1 MKNSWDIQKKDLQ
14 MPASINTNYGAAL
27 ALQNLNTTQAQL
39 GVVQSRIS
47 TGLKI
52 ASAKDNAAIFAI
64 ANNQRAQ
71 VSGLDAVQ
79 SSLLRGQS
87 VVDVA
92 QAAGSQITDLLQ
104 QMKAKALAS
113 SDTSISTASRTA
125 LNNDYTA
132 LRDQITKVA
141 NSESVDGI
149 NLIKTGATNL
159 LSLSDTTGTKITV
172 QAQSLSI
179 IGVGLTATSNI
190 NTQALGST
198 NAVLLDTVIQNVS
211 TKLGNLGV
219 GSASL
224 QRQATFAGK
233 LQDAL
238 TAAIGNLVDADL
250 AKESANLQALQT
262 KQQIGVQALSIANQ
276 SSNVLLSLF
285 R

>member
-1 MKNSWDIQKKDLQ
+1 
-14 MPASINTNYGAAL
+14 MPSSINTNYSASL
-27 ALQNLNTTQAQL
+27 ALQNLNATQSSLQTTQN
-39 GVVQSRIS
+39 RIS
-47 TGLKI
+47 TGLKV
-52 ASAKDNAAIFAI
+52 ASAKDNAAVFAI

-71 VSGLDAVQ
+71 ISALDSVQ
-79 SSLLRGQS
+79 SSLQRGQS

-92 QAAGSQITDLLQ
+92 SAAGSQITDLLQ

-113 SDTSISTASRTA
+113 SDSSISTASRTA

-141 NSESVDGI
+141 NAASFDGI
-149 NLIKTGATNL
+149 NLIKSGGTNL
-159 LSLSDTTGTKITV
+159 LSISDTSGTKITV
-172 QAQSLSI
+172 QAQSLSL
-179 IGVGLTATSNI
+179 IGVGLTALSNI
-190 NTQALGST
+190 NTQALGSS
-198 NAVLLDTVIQNVS
+198 NAALLDTVIQNVS

-233 LQDAL
+233 LQDSL
-238 TAAIGNLVDADL
+238 NAAIGNLVDADL

-262 KQQIGVQALSIANQ
+262 KQQLGVQALSIANQ
-276 SSNVLLSLF
+276 SSSILLSLF